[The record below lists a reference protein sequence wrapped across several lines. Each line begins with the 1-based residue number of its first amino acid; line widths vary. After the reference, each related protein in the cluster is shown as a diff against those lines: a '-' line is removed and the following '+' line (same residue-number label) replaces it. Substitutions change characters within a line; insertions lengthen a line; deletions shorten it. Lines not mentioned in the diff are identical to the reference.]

1 MGNRIDWT
9 ACAIITAGL
18 LLTATYSD
26 AAPKRVDY
34 WDLLSTD
41 TVGARAFIEAHPTW
55 DGRGVVV
62 AVLDT
67 GVDMSVPGLTTLPQ
81 GGVKVI
87 EARDFTGQGRVK
99 LRRPT
104 EKDEGKEKVLTTGS
118 GVVRGHLALTPAPAQ
133 DSLLLGF
140 LKEQRFQAS
149 SVADIN
155 ENGKTDDVFAVLAG
169 EVEGEGAKEW
179 RIWIDRDGDGHVD
192 DEDPVRGFSEAQ
204 EHFFLTSAPGNALR
218 PPMAFAA
225 NFDAERR
232 ELDLHFADGSHGTH
246 VAGIAA
252 GYRLYDKAGYH
263 GIAPGARV
271 MSLKIGDNTLSGG
284 STRSGSMSSALR
296 FAGKWSNEH
305 DTPVVVNVSYGIGTE
320 TEGTADIDRIVDRIL
335 GEYPLLSV
343 ATSAGNSGPGLS
355 SVGTPAGA
363 DFAFSTGAVLTR
375 ANARALYDTKIA
387 RDVLFYFSSRG
398 GELAKPDGVAPGAA
412 ASTVPPWE
420 WGIVMRGTSMA
431 SPQAAGCMARLAS
444 AARAAKSK
452 LRFNGGMLRTA
463 LRNSGRALPGYTLLD
478 QGSGVIDVAR
488 AWASLKRMAKEDEA
502 WKVLGYRV
510 RGTAP
515 YLEDEEGPAA
525 FFRTGTWF
533 PTSPERV
540 SFRVRPVFLKSMPDA
555 FRDKFFQVFDLVVDG
570 DWLEV
575 DKRSVYIRREESAE
589 VTVSYDPKK
598 LRKPGIHSAR
608 IRGVYRGGGKKQGNT
623 AFELW
628 NTVIVPHVF
637 DLTQGFSRSFEKQRS
652 GPGEVKRWFV
662 RVPEGAA
669 AMHVRIAPAGGYTH
683 TRLALFDP
691 RGAEVGTLASM
702 ADSNRGRT
710 ARARISGDDLTP
722 GVWEIVA
729 NTHYEARKESTFDVH
744 VAFSGFHWET
754 PDVIDYEM
762 GEQPRG
768 FLTLRST
775 LDEHFRGR
783 AEGEVSG
790 FWRTTTHTV
799 EGDSFSIP
807 VSMDADTELVTFELE
822 MSAQDYARFTD
833 VAVTVVDESGQVV
846 EKEGFS
852 MKNAKIAVL
861 GPGGGGGSQSFSL
874 NIIGAFAGKKKE
886 PWTLKVEERV
896 RLKDRAPL
904 EIWCEG
910 YTGFRLYPGQE
921 KSCTVEVSKVPRT
934 APEGYLHDAE
944 VRLRD
949 DNGRGIVLTFPLRF
963 KINDNN

>member
-1 MGNRIDWT
+1 MRKIFHWT
-9 ACAIITAGL
+9 RVALVLAGL
-18 LLTATYSD
+18 LVAAPGGD

-41 TVGARAFIEAHPTW
+41 TVGGRAFIEAHPQW

-67 GVDMSVPGLTTLPQ
+67 GVDMSVPGLTTLPE

-99 LRRPT
+99 LRRPK
-104 EKDEGKEKVLTTGS
+104 EKDEGKEKILTTGS

-140 LKEQRFQAS
+140 LKEKQFSAS
-149 SVADIN
+149 SVEDIN
-155 ENGKTDDVFAVLAG
+155 ENGKTDDVFAILAG
-169 EVEGEGAKEW
+169 EVEIDGAKAW

-192 DEDPVRGFSEAQ
+192 DEDPVRNYAEAH

-225 NFDAERR
+225 TLDRERR

-263 GIAPGARV
+263 GVAPGARV

-284 STRSGSMSSALR
+284 STRSGSMASALR
-296 FAGKWSNEH
+296 FAGNWATEH
-305 DTPVVVNVSYGIGTE
+305 DTPVVANVSYGIGTE
-320 TEGTADIDRIVDRIL
+320 TEGTADIDRIVDGIL
-335 GEYPLLSV
+335 AEYPLLSV

-355 SVGTPAGA
+355 TVGTPAGA
-363 DFAFSTGAVLTR
+363 DFVFSTGAVLTR
-375 ANARALYDTKIA
+375 DNARALYDTRIS

-431 SPQAAGCMARLAS
+431 SPQAAGCMALLAS
-444 AARAAKSK
+444 AARAAKK
-452 LRFNGGMLRTA
+452 PLRFNGGMLRAA

-478 QGSGVIDVAR
+478 QGSGVVDVGR
-488 AWASLKRMAKEDEA
+488 AWRSLQRLAKEDAA

-525 FFRTGTWF
+525 FFRTGTWY
-533 PTSPERV
+533 PTSPERI
-540 SFRVRPVFLKSMPDA
+540 SFRVRPVFLKSMPDT
-555 FRDKFFQVFDLVVDG
+555 FRDKFFQVFDLVVEG

-589 VTVSYDPKK
+589 ITVSYDPRK

-608 IRGVYRGGGKKQGNT
+608 IRGVYRGGGKGQDNT

-637 DLTQGFSRSFEKQRS
+637 DLTQGFTRSFEKQRS
-652 GPGEVKRWFV
+652 EPGEVQRWFV

-669 AMHVRIAPAGGYTH
+669 AMHVRIAPQGGYTH

-691 RGAEVGTLASM
+691 RGAEVGTLDPM
-702 ADSNRGRT
+702 ADSSRGRT
-710 ARARISGDDLTP
+710 ARARVSGDALVP

-729 NTHYEARKESTFDVH
+729 NTHYEARKTSTFDVH

-790 FWRTTTHTV
+790 LWRKTTHTI
-799 EGDSFSIP
+799 EGDELSVPITL
-807 VSMDADTELVTFELE
+807 DDDTELVTIELS
-822 MSAQDYARFTD
+822 MDARTYARFTD
-833 VAVTVVDESGQVV
+833 VAVTVVDENGQVV

-852 MKNAKIAVL
+852 MRKTRLTVL
-861 GPGGGGGSQSFSL
+861 GPAGGGASKTFTL
-874 NIIGAFAGKKKE
+874 NVIGAFAGAKQD
-886 PWTLKVEERV
+886 PWELEVVERI
-896 RLKDRAPL
+896 RTKDRAPL

-910 YTGFRLYPGQE
+910 YTGFQLYPGQE
-921 KSCTVEVSKVPRT
+921 KSCTVEISKVPRT
-934 APEGYLHDAE
+934 APEGYLHDGE

-949 DNGRGIVLTFPLRF
+949 DTGRGIVLTFPLRF
-963 KINDNN
+963 RIND